1 MSKSRTVCSNVF
13 TPTASMN
20 PMGAQSST
28 TVWMLRDREDRKKRE
43 EEGRDGKGSV
53 RFRWER
59 VWEKWEEGEWR

>member
-1 MSKSRTVCSNVF
+1 
-13 TPTASMN
+13 MN